1 MQTLLNNIVFLDK
14 QLNAWFLSLHNAAAD
29 KIFLSVTLFGEAMFV
44 IILAVIISALL
55 WRWRKKWQ
63 IFALWVVVVGSG
75 VCIQIAKLFFHRAR
89 PSGALIVENSASFP
103 SGHATIAIAFYGF
116 LAYLVLRQINQAHF
130 LQKMCLIKKY
140 RALILEV
147 SIIIILVIGFS
158 RLYLGV
164 HYLSDVLA
172 GYLVG
177 AVWLAIGIKIDKLK
191 SNNNKL

>member
-116 LAYLVLRQINQAHF
+116 LAYLFLRQINQAHF
-130 LQKMCLIKKY
+130 
-140 RALILEV
+140 
-147 SIIIILVIGFS
+147 
-158 RLYLGV
+158 
-164 HYLSDVLA
+164 
-172 GYLVG
+172 
-177 AVWLAIGIKIDKLK
+177 
-191 SNNNKL
+191 